1 MERIHQVQTIRP
13 ELHEVRCM
21 KDITYSCQMCKQP
34 ALLSKLCVE
43 HQRRKKDRHLK
54 RNKPVLICWYCK
66 QHFQAKE
73 LLVIHIKLE
82 HGRVL
87 YSNPDLIWYGCNI
100 CCDKLY
106 MRIQDIVKHMRNIHG
121 KLDIQ
126 VEDYVVQSMQ
136 DITWTCVKCDKLCIL
151 AKTCLEHK
159 EKAKVD
165 KWDDLERKVCSFV
178 ASECDK
184 HDKYHTCQLCGLSF
198 EQCNHLWSHMFSEH
212 KTKCN
217 TFMCNLCEDFE
228 VTIKNATFL
237 TRHMNKRHKKRLKLQ
252 IAPRYDEL
260 RENCKI
266 LVDGSEMFK
275 CPQCGALLKNI
286 WSLREHIMIHTGERP
301 HVCHVCS
308 KSFRNRGKLNVHY
321 KRVHERI
328 RTHQCN
334 HCGRAFS
341 DKSNLTVHIR
351 THTDEKKYM
360 CELCGAE
367 FAQWA
372 TLYNHKFT
380 HNDIKFKCNY
390 CEKVYNNPSNL
401 QRHIKTHTDNSLY
414 ICEICGKDFGTARC
428 VEVWPCCT
436 CEAIFSSQSG
446 LRSHIVTHAESN
458 KELSED
464 LCSSCCTHLNSHS
477 EERTN
482 PGFTCYYCD
491 EFFIEKSTLQL
502 HMKITHGDQFMKP
515 EVRWYTCRDCPEKL
529 YLRKTQGIIHH
540 MRVWHDKDNVD
551 PEQYAVKSLQDIMCI
566 EVWPCCTCEAIFS
579 SQSGLRSHIV
589 THAESNKELSEDLC
603 SSCCTELNSHIGK
616 RTNQYLS
623 CYYCDEIFAEKSTL
637 QLHMKILHP
646 DGNMSHRSSVLRWYT
661 CRDCPSK
668 LYRKTQGIIYHMRVR
683 HDKYNID
690 PEQYAVK
697 SLQDIMYWCN
707 VCSQRCYLSA
717 TCSIHRPSNSKGQYR
732 MSVSISNEC
741 DQHVECHTCN
751 ECDSKHNDCQS
762 LWDHV
767 FSEHKDMLAFKCNL
781 CLSDKSAATNK
792 RSVITRHMS
801 QVHNKSLI
809 FSKPDD
815 SENKINKVA
824 EKQYWKDVEEKC
836 RIIVEGVLR
845 CGHVVHVRQ
854 SSPHNRV
861 SAHTLLLMQN
871 LTKNC
876 QKTCVP
882 LAVLT

>member
-1 MERIHQVQTIRP
+1 MTLHISSSITREEDNCYLCNNALIFHLLQLHIRKEITYICAYCDGHFFEKRTLKIHMKIGHGPLIYGIESLPWFSCNICCNKLYRRSQDFVIHMERIHQVQTIRP

-21 KDITYSCQMCKQP
+21 KDITYSCHMCKQP

-43 HQRRKKDRHLK
+43 HQRRKKNRHLK
-54 RNKPVLICWYCK
+54 RNKPVLTCWYCK

-165 KWDDLERKVCSFV
+165 NWDDLERKVCSFV

-414 ICEICGKDFGTARC
+414 ICEICGKDFGTARYLKRHKDTHNSVNTFVC
-428 VEVWPCCT
+428 EVCNT
-436 CEAIFSSQSG
+436 GFK
-446 LRSHIVTHAESN
+446 V
-458 KELSED
+458 KK
-464 LCSSCCTHLNSHS
+464 HLTQHYKSHS
-477 EERTN
+477 M
-482 PGFTCYYCD
+482 
-491 EFFIEKSTLQL
+491 FI
-502 HMKITHGDQFMKP
+502 P
-515 EVRWYTCRDCPEKL
+515 
-529 YLRKTQGIIHH
+529 
-540 MRVWHDKDNVD
+540 
-551 PEQYAVKSLQDIMCI
+551 PEQF
-566 EVWPCCTCEAIFS
+566 P
-579 SQSGLRSHIV
+579 GLDP
-589 THAESNKELSEDLC
+589 T
-603 SSCCTELNSHIGK
+603 SC
-616 RTNQYLS
+616 
-623 CYYCDEIFAEKSTL
+623 
-637 QLHMKILHP
+637 
-646 DGNMSHRSSVLRWYT
+646 NMSRTL
-661 CRDCPSK
+661 P
-668 LYRKTQGIIYHMRVR
+668 LYKM
-683 HDKYNID
+683 
-690 PEQYAVK
+690 
-697 SLQDIMYWCN
+697 
-707 VCSQRCYLSA
+707 
-717 TCSIHRPSNSKGQYR
+717 
-732 MSVSISNEC
+732 
-741 DQHVECHTCN
+741 
-751 ECDSKHNDCQS
+751 
-762 LWDHV
+762 
-767 FSEHKDMLAFKCNL
+767 
-781 CLSDKSAATNK
+781 
-792 RSVITRHMS
+792 
-801 QVHNKSLI
+801 
-809 FSKPDD
+809 
-815 SENKINKVA
+815 
-824 EKQYWKDVEEKC
+824 
-836 RIIVEGVLR
+836 
-845 CGHVVHVRQ
+845 
-854 SSPHNRV
+854 
-861 SAHTLLLMQN
+861 
-871 LTKNC
+871 
-876 QKTCVP
+876 
-882 LAVLT
+882 

>member
-1 MERIHQVQTIRP
+1 
-13 ELHEVRCM
+13 
-21 KDITYSCQMCKQP
+21 MCKQP

-178 ASECDK
+178 AK
-184 HDKYHTCQLCGLSF
+184 
-198 EQCNHLWSHMFSEH
+198 
-212 KTKCN
+212 
-217 TFMCNLCEDFE
+217 
-228 VTIKNATFL
+228 
-237 TRHMNKRHKKRLKLQ
+237 
-252 IAPRYDEL
+252 
-260 RENCKI
+260 
-266 LVDGSEMFK
+266 
-275 CPQCGALLKNI
+275 
-286 WSLREHIMIHTGERP
+286 
-301 HVCHVCS
+301 
-308 KSFRNRGKLNVHY
+308 
-321 KRVHERI
+321 
-328 RTHQCN
+328 
-334 HCGRAFS
+334 
-341 DKSNLTVHIR
+341 
-351 THTDEKKYM
+351 
-360 CELCGAE
+360 
-367 FAQWA
+367 
-372 TLYNHKFT
+372 
-380 HNDIKFKCNY
+380 
-390 CEKVYNNPSNL
+390 
-401 QRHIKTHTDNSLY
+401 
-414 ICEICGKDFGTARC
+414 
-428 VEVWPCCT
+428 
-436 CEAIFSSQSG
+436 
-446 LRSHIVTHAESN
+446 
-458 KELSED
+458 
-464 LCSSCCTHLNSHS
+464 
-477 EERTN
+477 
-482 PGFTCYYCD
+482 
-491 EFFIEKSTLQL
+491 
-502 HMKITHGDQFMKP
+502 
-515 EVRWYTCRDCPEKL
+515 
-529 YLRKTQGIIHH
+529 
-540 MRVWHDKDNVD
+540 
-551 PEQYAVKSLQDIMCI
+551 
-566 EVWPCCTCEAIFS
+566 
-579 SQSGLRSHIV
+579 
-589 THAESNKELSEDLC
+589 SNKELSEDLC